1 MKSYNELLYDVVNSG
16 NFVRSFYGVCPECR
30 RRIWSVGEK
39 HNEGLSIQALFK
51 CSCGKKYKE
60 TVYKKGMGTYKYPQ
74 AIAKDIPTKKYG
86 IVRGFELAYATYI
99 VLPEKVL
106 KKEVK

>member
-1 MKSYNELLYDVVNSG
+1 MKSYNELLYDVVNGG
-16 NFVRSFYGVCPECR
+16 NFVRSFYGVCPECG

-51 CSCGKKYKE
+51 CDCGKKYKE
-60 TVYKKGMGTYKYPQ
+60 TVYKKGCKKYKYPQ

-86 IVRGFELAYATYI
+86 VVKGFELANAKYI
-99 VLPEKVL
+99 ILPEKVL

>member
-1 MKSYNELLYDVVNSG
+1 MKSYNGLLYDAVNSG

-30 RRIWSVGEK
+30 RRIWSIGEK

-60 TVYKKGMGTYKYPQ
+60 
-74 AIAKDIPTKKYG
+74 
-86 IVRGFELAYATYI
+86 
-99 VLPEKVL
+99 
-106 KKEVK
+106 KETAAVSFSILLFAV